1 MLENL
6 IKIIPGLKMYD
17 FNEKMPPID
26 YLINQPYQEIG
37 DDRKIPHKI
46 IHLPF
51 LISLFFIIFI
61 GTFILFVYNL
71 DARFYQSLGI
81 DYAIFSF
88 NLFPLFL
95 ESSEILFNLLKLFL
109 AMSLLIILSA
119 SLFYKDAV
127 QTWISVKKKLA
138 LTLVYSFSLLFI
150 AMAVAILL
158 FPILPH
164 FYNVAL
170 ALVLYFLSI
179 TYIFFTLFTKN
190 FNFSRSPRRR
200 RLTRFSIALFLI
212 FLSLLILP
220 DTTIYLG
227 QARGELMANQL
238 KSVIQKCD
246 ELSISDCEQ
255 EIQEYKS
262 RFSRYPISIID
273 TADKDNRIY
282 VLQCTPNQCAGV
294 FVAASYNKKTLNSL
308 VFSPQ
313 RYSTAQDF

>member
-1 MLENL
+1 
-6 IKIIPGLKMYD
+6 MYD

-26 YLINQPYQEIG
+26 YLINPPYQETRQ
-37 DDRKIPHKI
+37 DRRIPKKI

-51 LISLFFIIFI
+51 LISLFFITFI

-119 SLFYKDAV
+119 HLFYRDSV
-127 QTWISVKKKLA
+127 QTWFSEKTKLA
-138 LTLVYSFSLLFI
+138 LILIYGTSLLLI
-150 AMAVAILL
+150 AAAVTILI

-164 FYNVAL
+164 FYNIAF

-179 TYIFFTLFTKN
+179 TYIFFTFFTKS
-190 FNFSRSPRRR
+190 FNFSRSLRRR

-238 KSVIQKCD
+238 KTVIQKCD
-246 ELSISDCEQ
+246 ELTVTECQQ